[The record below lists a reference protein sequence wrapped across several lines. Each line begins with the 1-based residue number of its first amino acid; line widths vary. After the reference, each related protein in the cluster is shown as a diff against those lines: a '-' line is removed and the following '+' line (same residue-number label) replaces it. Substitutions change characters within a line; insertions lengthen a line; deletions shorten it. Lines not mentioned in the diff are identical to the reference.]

1 VPSFGAVR
9 LGNATGL
16 GLIVIWSA
24 LGLAL
29 TALGLALG
37 FGAEIGAALATGWPV
52 LVGCALGEQGKS
64 FSRAVNWV
72 TRDRGPPDR

>member
-37 FGAEIGAALATGWPV
+37 FGAEIGAALANGMAGARR
-52 LVGCALGEQGKS
+52 L
-64 FSRAVNWV
+64 RAGR
-72 TRDRGPPDR
+72 TR